1 MKKIVLTL
9 IALVFALQLGISQEK
24 APSFE
29 KQGDLV
35 KATYYFDN
43 GQVKEVGFFKGE
55 KLHHQWVTY
64 NQEGNIT
71 MVAFYNEGLKDGN
84 WYVVDGDAIKKITY
98 KSNKLILVE
107 EVEEMDLSF
116 I

>member
-9 IALVFALQLGISQEK
+9 AAVVLTLQLALSQEK

-55 KLHHQWVTY
+55 KLHDQWVTY
-64 NQEGNIT
+64 DQAGKVT
-71 MVAFYNEGLKDGN
+71 MVAFYKEGLKDGN
-84 WYVVDGDAIKKITY
+84 WYVVDGDTIKKITY

-107 EVEEMDLSF
+107 EVQEMDLSF

>member
-9 IALVFALQLGISQEK
+9 VAVIFALQMAVSQEK

-43 GQVKEVGFFKGE
+43 GQVKEVGFFKLGP
-55 KLHHQWVTY
+55 Y
-64 NQEGNIT
+64 SC
-71 MVAFYNEGLKDGN
+71 GLR
-84 WYVVDGDAIKKITY
+84 
-98 KSNKLILVE
+98 
-107 EVEEMDLSF
+107 F
-116 I
+116 